1 MTKIEQE
8 PTNSFIQALLG
19 VESHCLP
26 EQVSLIASSTEI
38 GQESIKGFLLK
49 TIHIEAF
56 SCKFL
61 RPDGVALLDPMTPEV
76 K

>member
-1 MTKIEQE
+1 MTKVKQE
-8 PTNSFIQALLG
+8 PANSLIQALLG

-26 EQVSLIASSTEI
+26 KQVCLIASSAEI
-38 GQESIKGFLLK
+38 SQESIKGFLLK
-49 TIHIEAF
+49 TIQVEAF